1 MSDRMDQTRSRSLS
15 PFQSYSNERFEVTE
29 PGPKP
34 MKEEV
39 SSATA
44 SIHERSSWNV
54 SSSSS
59 SSRNR
64 QNTNAMSSGEWKS
77 MSELRGTSSSSS
89 SKSSS
94 NGSGIHRHP
103 PTGSSRVERHIRGN
117 TLCRCLQTLPAPVDS
132 TSSKLRLVGL
142 DIGEIDMVPGPL
154 PERIQVLYMS
164 NNLLSSLD
172 GVEQFVNVRQVSF
185 ANNFVKYLSDLRS
198 LGQLQHLEK
207 ITLEGN
213 VVTGMPFYRQYLIG
227 MCANLTSVDGIN
239 VTPDERKHARTY
251 SRQLSAFYD
260 QLRLNELQNIILRHL
275 RLQLTMH
282 SEFQKV
288 IIGKFRSLRREYMP
302 SSYEMQLSSQAGRG
316 FGVSFLLAQCLSG
329 GVYRW
334 LMLACGNDIDKSVL
348 TMAHRAHLT
357 VLSRLSLDD
366 RTLVVKSPQA
376 GAQHWEVIT
385 HALDTL
391 MPHILLQYSL
401 IHAHSIHQ

>member
-1 MSDRMDQTRSRSLS
+1 MDQTRSRSLS

-34 MKEEV
+34 TKEEV
-39 SSATA
+39 STA
-44 SIHERSSWNV
+44 PAPMHERSSWNV

-59 SSRNR
+59 SSSRNR
-64 QNTNAMSSGEWKS
+64 QNTSANTSGMSSGEWKS
-77 MSELRGTSSSSS
+77 MSELRGTSSISSHS
-89 SKSSS
+89 
-94 NGSGIHRHP
+94 SGIHRHP
-103 PTGSSRVERHIRGN
+103 PTGSSRPERHIRGN

-132 TSSKLRLVGL
+132 TSSKLSLVGL
-142 DIGEIDMVPGPL
+142 DIGEIDFVPGPL

-164 NNLLSSLD
+164 NNLLTSLD
-172 GVEQFVNVRQVSF
+172 GVEQFVNIRQVSF
-185 ANNFVKYLSDLRS
+185 ANNFIKYLSDLRS
-198 LGQLQHLEK
+198 LGLLPHLEK

-227 MCANLTSVDGIN
+227 LCANLTSVDGIN

-288 IIGKFRSLRREYMP
+288 IIGRFRSLRREYMP

-357 VLSRLSLDD
+357 VLSRLSLKD
-366 RTLVVKSPQA
+366 RTLVMKSPQT

-385 HALDTL
+385 HPLNTMITHVSIYYSPKYTL
-391 MPHILLQYSL
+391 STY
-401 IHAHSIHQ
+401 

>member
-1 MSDRMDQTRSRSLS
+1 MNQRSGIDRMEQTRSRSLS

-34 MKEEV
+34 LKKEA
-39 SSATA
+39 STATA
-44 SIHERSSWNV
+44 STHERSSWNV

-64 QNTNAMSSGEWKS
+64 QNTSAMSSGEWKS

-89 SKSSS
+89 NSSS
-94 NGSGIHRHP
+94 SSSGIHRHL
-103 PTGSSRVERHIRGN
+103 PTGSSRPERHIRGN

-132 TSSKLRLVGL
+132 TSSKLNLVGL

-154 PERIQVLYMS
+154 PERIQILYMS
-164 NNLLSSLD
+164 NNLISSLD
-172 GVEQFVNVRQVSF
+172 GIEQFVNVRQVSF
-185 ANNFVKYLSDLRS
+185 ANNFIKYLSDLRS
-198 LGQLQHLEK
+198 LGLLPHLEK
-207 ITLEGN
+207 ISLEGN

-227 MCANLTSVDGIN
+227 LCANLTSVDGIN

-282 SEFQKV
+282 AEFQKV

-302 SSYEMQLSSQAGRG
+302 SSYEMQLSTQAGRG
-316 FGVSFLLAQCLSG
+316 CGVSFLLAQCLSG

-357 VLSRLSLDD
+357 VLSRLSLKD
-366 RTLVVKSPQA
+366 RTLVIKSPQM
-376 GAQHWEVIT
+376 GTQHWEVIT
-385 HALDTL
+385 HPLDMLIT
-391 MPHILLQYSL
+391 PCSIHYSL
-401 IHAHSIHQ
+401 